1 MCENVHEGC
10 VCCCRLSNRVVEDLQ
25 LCKGI
30 VYRYCWDAISLS
42 PVVIAH
48 CRYYAFCA
56 FYYCCEISG
65 RFSSSNFFW
74 GDTLSYG
81 TSIGTLSAGGSSVSF
96 PPVHLDIRSSHERA
110 LSSELDAGLSRS
122 CCCCNLGSRVFMIAF
137 KSTFFVLR
145 FVVVDKY
152 WNRSSFVHT
161 FLLDGKMLVTEGTS
175 T

>member
-1 MCENVHEGC
+1 V
-10 VCCCRLSNRVVEDLQ
+10 LRVLWFLLLLGDL
-25 LCKGI
+25 C
-30 VYRYCWDAISLS
+30 SL
-42 PVVIAH
+42 
-48 CRYYAFCA
+48 FL
-56 FYYCCEISG
+56 F
-65 RFSSSNFFW
+65 NFF

-81 TSIGTLSAGGSSVSF
+81 TSIGTLSTRGSSVLF
-96 PPVHLDIRSSHERA
+96 PPVHLDIRSSYERA

-122 CCCCNLGSRVFMIAF
+122 CCNLGSRVFMIAF

-161 FLLDGKMLVTEGTS
+161 FLLDGKMLVTEDTS